1 MGRAPCCEKVGLK
14 KGRWTAEEDEILTQY
29 VKANGEGSWRSLPK
43 NAGLLRCGKSCRLR
57 WINYLRADLKRGN
70 ISSEEESIIIKMH
83 ASFGNRWSLIA
94 SHLPGRTDNEIK
106 NYWNSHLSR
115 KVYSFRGTS
124 TTNYNN
130 IKDIEIPSEEGIIVD
145 TPPKRKG
152 GRTSRW
158 AMKKNI
164 RYISQNVFQKSEPA
178 SIVTLPPTP
187 TLETE
192 KMVMGSV
199 NGPCSS
205 GENNDIEADCDRMF
219 GPDLKVINDGEL
231 LDFND
236 IIMDALEVEEVKES
250 NDENV
255 AVINERVV
263 GDKDTNTNGTKG
275 IERNDNVTNQCS
287 NEDDNLD
294 WESVMPLLNQ
304 KGQSLLWEQDENMLT
319 WLLDDDQWEKDF
331 QRFRDFYP
339 QKQNALVSWF

>member
-1 MGRAPCCEKVGLK
+1 M
-14 KGRWTAEEDEILTQY
+14 
-29 VKANGEGSWRSLPK
+29 
-43 NAGLLRCGKSCRLR
+43 
-57 WINYLRADLKRGN
+57 
-70 ISSEEESIIIKMH
+70 
-83 ASFGNRWSLIA
+83 IA

-124 TTNYNN
+124 STPTNCNNSNSNN
-130 IKDIEIPSEEGIIVD
+130 IKEIEIPLEEIIVD

-158 AMKKNI
+158 AMKKNK
-164 RYISQNVFQKSEPA
+164 RYISQNVFHRSEPA
-178 SIVTLPPTP
+178 IVTLPHTP
-187 TLETE
+187 ALESE
-192 KMVMGSV
+192 KMVIGSV

-205 GENNDIEADCDRMF
+205 GEDGPNGLQLPCIDGENSIETDCDHML
-219 GPDLKVINDGEL
+219 GPDLKVIDDGEL

-236 IIMDALEVEEVKES
+236 IIMDTLEVEEEKES

-255 AVINERVV
+255 VVINERVV
-263 GDKDTNTNGTKG
+263 GDKGTNANGTKS
-275 IERNDNVTNQCS
+275 IEKNNNVTNQCS
-287 NEDDNLD
+287 NEELNSSASGLDDNLD

-331 QRFRDFYP
+331 QRFRDIDP

>member
-1 MGRAPCCEKVGLK
+1 
-14 KGRWTAEEDEILTQY
+14 
-29 VKANGEGSWRSLPK
+29 
-43 NAGLLRCGKSCRLR
+43 
-57 WINYLRADLKRGN
+57 
-70 ISSEEESIIIKMH
+70 
-83 ASFGNRWSLIA
+83 LIA

-124 TTNYNN
+124 TNYNN
-130 IKDIEIPSEEGIIVD
+130 SNSNNIKEIEIPSERIIVD

-158 AMKKNI
+158 AMKKNK
-164 RYISQNVFQKSEPA
+164 RYISQNVLQRSEPTA
-178 SIVTLPPTP
+178 IVTPPA
-187 TLETE
+187 LETE

-205 GENNDIEADCDRMF
+205 GEDGPNGLQLPFIDGENNSIEADFDRML
-219 GPDLKVINDGEL
+219 GPELKVINDGEL

-236 IIMDALEVEEVKES
+236 IIMDTLEVEEEKES

-255 AVINERVV
+255 VVINERVV
-263 GDKDTNTNGTKG
+263 GDKGTNTNGTKG

-287 NEDDNLD
+287 NEELNSSTSRTSGLDDNLD

-331 QRFRDFYP
+331 QRFRDIDP